1 MGRGKKFVL
10 ASKFGGLRQAPSRLN
25 GMATKPRPGYAW
37 TMSESLAIHRI
48 LVANRGEIA
57 IRVIRAC
64 RDLGL
69 ESVAIYSEAD
79 REALHVRFATYAY
92 PVGEA
97 TATDSYLNID
107 RVLQAAHA
115 TKAGAIHPGYGFL
128 SENSEFA
135 RRCENEGLIF
145 IGPTAEC
152 MALVGDKARARQCA
166 IDAGVP
172 VVPGSPDPVENIA
185 EAHHFADKLG
195 YPIMLKAAAGGGGK
209 GMRLVENDAE
219 LDRSF
224 ETASSEAL
232 SAFGNG
238 RIYVEKAIVTPRHV
252 EIQILADLHGNQV
265 HLGER
270 ECTLQ
275 RRHQKV
281 LEEAPSP
288 VVDPELRE
296 KMGEAALMVATQA
309 EYSNAGT
316 VEFLLDSDRE
326 FYFIEVNARLQ
337 VEHPVTEVLTGIDL
351 VAEQISLAQGKKLSF
366 EQKDVEFRGHAIECR
381 IYAEDPDNDFAPSPG
396 VVKTLS
402 IPGGPGIRDDSCLF
416 EGYNVPI
423 HYDPIV
429 GKLIAWGDNR
439 LTAIRRLQRALTEY
453 KIRGVATTIPLFQRV
468 LADSDFIN
476 ANFDTG
482 YLDRLLNGASEPTD
496 SITDDC
502 DSVTEVA
509 RLAAAVHIFLNE
521 EHKAYR
527 PLKAPGSPW
536 KIAGRIAALDRE
548 P

>member
-1 MGRGKKFVL
+1 MRRGKKFVL
-10 ASKFGGLRQAPSRLN
+10 ASKFGDLGQAPSKLN
-25 GMATKPRPGYAW
+25 GMATKRRPGYAW

-115 TKAGAIHPGYGFL
+115 TKADAIHPGYGFL

-135 RRCENEGLIF
+135 RRCEDEGLIF

-152 MALVGDKARARQCA
+152 MALVGNKARARQCA

-185 EAHHFADKLG
+185 EAQHFAEKIG

-288 VVDPELRE
+288 VVNPELR
-296 KMGEAALMVATQA
+296 KQMGEAALMVAMQA

-316 VEFLLDSDRE
+316 VEFLLDSDRK

-337 VEHPVTEVLTGIDL
+337 VEHPVTELLTGIDL

-366 EQKDVEFRGHAIECR
+366 GQEDVEFRGHAIECR

-396 VVKTLS
+396 VIKTLN
-402 IPGGPGIRDDSCLF
+402 IPSGPGIRDDSCLF

-429 GKLIAWGDNR
+429 GKLIAWGADR

-482 YLDRLLNGASEPTD
+482 YLDRLLNGASEPTG

-502 DSVTEVA
+502 DSITEVA

-536 KIAGRIAALDRE
+536 KIAGRTAALDRE